1 MSSGTKL
8 TGLAVVVAVI
18 IGASVWLGR
27 SGRQSGPV
35 PGAVENNSSP
45 GGVTDSSASTTSSNV
60 AGQTSNN
67 LASSMVVS
75 VPTSH
80 QPSPTQSTTNEL
92 FADWNERIDEV
103 LKGPGDERETAKSLL
118 KLFPKFPTEGQ
129 VEAVQHISNLLP
141 DEDYP
146 ELAKLMEDAK
156 LPEEVL
162 DQLIMDLLN
171 RPQKI
176 MLPELLQVAKN
187 SQHAK
192 ASEAKDFLELYLEE
206 DYGTDW
212 NLWQSKLDEWLKAH
226 PE

>member
-8 TGLAVVVAVI
+8 AGLVGIVAVI

-27 SGRQSGPV
+27 QTGHAPAVVESTPTSSGTAAPAHEQVTKTGRVQFTNKPV
-35 PGAVENNSSP
+35 TEGIEPKPS
-45 GGVTDSSASTTSSNV
+45 VTPSAS
-60 AGQTSNN
+60 
-67 LASSMVVS
+67 
-75 VPTSH
+75 P
-80 QPSPTQSTTNEL
+80 QSTTNEL
-92 FADWNERIDEV
+92 IADWNEKIDEV

-118 KLFPKFPTEGQ
+118 KLFPKFPAEGQ

-146 ELAKLMEDAK
+146 ELGKLMEDAK

-171 RPQKI
+171 RPHKV
-176 MLPELLQVAKN
+176 MLPELLQVAKIP
-187 SQHAK
+187 QHPK

-212 NLWQSKLDEWLKAH
+212 TLWQSKLDEWLKAN